1 MKHQIV
7 DLTLDGDSDVE
18 EAMDLTSEDKN
29 SGKLSAKEQGKSM
42 KFSKIPF
49 VLSFV

>member
-18 EAMDLTSEDKN
+18 EAMNLTSEDKN

-42 KFSKIPF
+42 EIFEIPF
-49 VLSFV
+49 DLSSV